1 MKILKN
7 FQIKNELAAKAIR
20 FGLFFFFFS
29 FFIQGLKAQDNQTKI
44 DGSAEWKLVKSTS
57 EVKIFSKEVLC
68 IDPINGF
75 NMKKVLI
82 KAENLTSNTIT
93 LDWDKKLYYDNE
105 CLNCQTIK
113 EEYHVNLILTP
124 NQKIE
129 SDCSSNDELN
139 IFIQMIGRNSEKL
152 TGFEIRNF
160 TIIKN

>member
-7 FQIKNELAAKAIR
+7 FQMKNELAANAVR
-20 FGLFFFFFS
+20 FGLLFFFFL
-29 FFIQGLKAQDNQTKI
+29 FFMQGLKAQDNQIKI
-44 DGSAEWKLVKSTS
+44 DGNEEWKIVKSTP
-57 EVKIFSKEVLC
+57 EVKIFSKEISC
-68 IDPINGF
+68 MDSINGF
-75 NMKKVLI
+75 NMKKVLF
-82 KAENLTSNTIT
+82 KVENLTSNTIN

-113 EEYHVNLILTP
+113 EEYHVNLILAP

-129 SDCSSNDELN
+129 SECSSNDELN

-160 TIIKN
+160 TTIKN